1 MTYHNS
7 KRSRPRPASDANASN
22 RAAWLKFQSQMERGQ
37 QEPLQVWEDEGGS
50 LIIPTEESV
59 TTAFSP
65 ERGPYRAP
73 RRRHPLPMW
82 VSML

>member
-50 LIIPTEESV
+50 LNYSNGG
-59 TTAFSP
+59 
-65 ERGPYRAP
+65 ERHNGV
-73 RRRHPLPMW
+73 LP
-82 VSML
+82 